1 MTVQLDITDR
11 PVFLLGYDL
20 DRIVYPDGVA
30 SPGAVGTVQ
39 VDATIVASGVASS
52 TTVGDAATVAEMSPA
67 GVAGSGGVGTP
78 TLTLAGSDMF
88 PAGIASTAA
97 VGSAQVNATVAVP
110 GVASSA
116 AVGVPS
122 VAKVMSPTGIASA
135 SAVGTPRAA
144 LVMSPVGIAS
154 GLQFGDPT
162 IDATVFMYPQPVTS
176 QESFGLVKVTRKGWL
191 FRPPVNTYQ
200 WRLFKEYEGISLLKE
215 NGVWSEVAHPD
226 LERTLNAEV
235 YLGGGRDHFVDDV
248 TRAELIAEGYTVTEE
263 LIP

>member
-11 PVFLLGYDL
+11 PVFLLGYSL
-20 DRIVYPDGVA
+20 DRIIYPDGVA

-39 VDATIVASGVASS
+39 VNATVVASGVASS
-52 TTVGDAATVAEMSPA
+52 VAVGSAATATQMLPV

-78 TLTLAGSDMF
+78 ALTLAGSDMF
-88 PAGIASTAA
+88 PTGIASTAA
-97 VGSAQVNATVAVP
+97 VGSTQVDATVAVS

-122 VAKVMSPTGIASA
+122 AAKVMSPTGIASS
-135 SAVGTPRAA
+135 SAVGSPSAV
-144 LVMSPVGIAS
+144 LVMSPVGVAS
-154 GLQFGDPT
+154 GLQLGAT
-162 IDATVFMYPQPVTS
+162 SIDTTVLVYPQPVTS
-176 QESFGLVKVTRKGWL
+176 QESFGPVTVTRKGWL

-226 LERTLNAEV
+226 LERTRTAEV

-248 TRAELIAEGYTVTEE
+248 IRAELIAEGYTVTEE
-263 LIP
+263 IIP